1 MKTERIWQADAQQRV
16 FRELVEAFSRP
27 GAVRDLTDWLA
38 GTAAQRAV
46 LATLMDGE
54 TTLADPHARLGAAD
68 WSLLQARRDTTES
81 ARYVVADGRRAP
93 GFQPALGTL
102 ESPESGATLLIE
114 VAVVGSGPLTLELA
128 GPGIDGL
135 GIDGRRELRLDGLH
149 PDWLLCRADWSAGF
163 PLGVD
168 ILLTDATR
176 IVALP
181 RTTRVTITG
190 NPLA

>member
-1 MKTERIWQADAQQRV
+1 MKTERIWQADTQQRV

-27 GAVRDLTDWLA
+27 GTVHDLTDWLA
-38 GTAAQRAV
+38 GSPAQRAV
-46 LATLMDGE
+46 LASLMDGE
-54 TTLADPHARLGAAD
+54 TTLADPHARLGAAE
-68 WSLLQARRDTTES
+68 WSLLQARRGTTES
-81 ARYVVADGRRAP
+81 ARYVVADGSRAP

-102 ESPESGATLLIE
+102 DSPESGATLLIE
-114 VAVVGSGPLTLELA
+114 VAAVGSGTLMLELA
-128 GPGIDGL
+128 GPGIDGR
-135 GIDGRRELRLDGLH
+135 GELRLDGLH
-149 PDWLLCRADWSAGF
+149 PGWLLCRADWSAGF

-190 NPLA
+190 NPLT